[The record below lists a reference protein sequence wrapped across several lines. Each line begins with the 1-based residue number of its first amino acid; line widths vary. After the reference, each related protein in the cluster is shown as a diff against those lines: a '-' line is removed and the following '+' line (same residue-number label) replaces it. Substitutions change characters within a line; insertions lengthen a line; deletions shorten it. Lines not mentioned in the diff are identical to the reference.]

1 MKFTLSGG
9 GAISPDVQVG
19 ENHPTAEGFPSGFL
33 VRNGCGQPLAVLSFK
48 VMVGCLGMRA
58 NREVLPSCRYI

>member
-19 ENHPTAEGFPSGFL
+19 EIIQLLRDFVAVSSS

-48 VMVGCLGMRA
+48 VTVGCLQCGA
-58 NREVLPSCRYI
+58 P